1 MEAYRLFIAAELPQ
15 AVKTALVAAQER
27 LRRGRPPIRWVAPDA
42 MHLTLRFLG
51 DTSSEQIPAIEQA
64 MRGALAGHTAMTLQL
79 TAIGAFPNA
88 MRPSVVWAG
97 VGGATGAL
105 ERAQTDLEAGL
116 AAIGIAR
123 ETRPFHP
130 HLTLGRVQRDAN
142 AVALEQLRAALRE
155 APALPP
161 IAWLSERIVLFR
173 SELRREGSIYTE
185 IVDCK
190 LQIAD

>member
-1 MEAYRLFIAAELPQ
+1 MIYRLFIAADLPQ
-15 AVKTALVAAQER
+15 AVKAALVAAQEH
-27 LRRGRPPIRWVAPDA
+27 LRQGRPPIRWAAPDA

-51 DTSSEQIPAIEQA
+51 DTSSDRIPAIEQA
-64 MRGALAGHTAMTLQL
+64 MRGALAGRAAMTLQL
-79 TAIGAFPNA
+79 SAIGAFPTP
-88 MRPSVVWAG
+88 MRPSVIWAG

-105 ERAQTDLEAGL
+105 ERVQVDLEAGL

-123 ETRPFHP
+123 ETRSFHP
-130 HLTLGRVQRDAN
+130 HLTLGRVRRDVDA
-142 AVALEQLRAALRE
+142 AALEQVRAALRQ

-161 IAWLSERIVLFR
+161 IAWPVERIVLFR

-185 IVDCK
+185 IVDCR

>member
-1 MEAYRLFIAAELPQ
+1 MEVFRLFIAAELPQ
-15 AVKTALVAAQER
+15 AIKTALVAAQEQ

-51 DTSSEQIPAIEQA
+51 DTSSDQVPEIEQA
-64 MRGALAGHTAMTLQL
+64 MRGALAERTAMTLQL
-79 TAIGAFPNA
+79 TAIGAFPNM

-105 ERAQTDLEAGL
+105 ERAQADLEAGL

-130 HLTLGRVQRDAN
+130 HLTLGRVRRDAN
-142 AVALEQLRAALRE
+142 AAALEQLRAALRQ

-161 IAWLSERIVLFR
+161 ISWPAERIVLFR

-185 IVDCK
+185 IADCR
-190 LQIAD
+190 LI